1 VSGIGIRPL
10 SGSDAAACDEIVR
23 GLPYHFGM
31 EEGRVA
37 CARAVREQ
45 EGLVA
50 TEGDE
55 VVGFLTWEPRFDEAA
70 EITWMAVRQ
79 DRRRGGIGRVLLDRL
94 GQDLARAG
102 RSTLAVLT
110 LSENDPDPTPEPDD
124 GYQTTRAFYRSNGF
138 VPVRDLPRE
147 WEENL
152 ALLLVKHL

>member
-1 VSGIGIRPL
+1 VTGIGVRAL
-10 SGSDAAACDEIVR
+10 AAGDAEACDRIIQ

-50 TEGDE
+50 TDGDE

-70 EITWMAVRQ
+70 EITWMAVRH
-79 DRRRGGIGRVLLDRL
+79 DRRRRGIGGLLLDRL
-94 GQDLARAG
+94 AEDLARAG
-102 RSTLAVLT
+102 RRSLAVLT

-124 GYQTTRAFYRSNGF
+124 GYQTTRAFYRANGF
-138 VPVRDLPRE
+138 VPVRDIPRE

-152 ALLLVKHL
+152 AVLMVKHL

>member
-10 SGSDAAACDEIVR
+10 SGGDADACDAIVR

-31 EEGRVA
+31 EEGRIA

-70 EITWMAVRQ
+70 EITWMAIRQ
-79 DRRRGGIGRVLLDRL
+79 DRRRRGIGAMLLNRL
-94 GQDLARAG
+94 GQDLARTG
-102 RSTLAVLT
+102 RRTLAVLT

-124 GYQTTRAFYRSNGF
+124 GYQTTRAFYRANGF

-147 WEENL
+147 WDENL